1 VALHTFDVDT
11 QVMALDAAT
20 APAFADADADAF
32 AHRLADMQAALPVHA
47 DKPDE
52 TPEATLRVLWHL
64 AAGCALSVVSAA
76 SLRLPALNDA
86 AVAHLD
92 ALIAQRLS
100 GQPLAHLSQRQHFMG
115 LDMLVGPQA
124 LIPRLETEQLGRVA
138 LSLLQGIPQPI
149 VLDLCT
155 GCGNLAL
162 ALAHHAPQAQ
172 VMGADLCGAAIALA
186 QRNAQHLGL
195 SHGVD
200 FRVGDLFEP
209 FQALGLRGQID
220 LVVCN
225 PPYISSAKVNSLQPE
240 IHRHEP
246 RLAFDGGPLGVN
258 VLHRLLRDAPLFLR
272 PGGWL
277 ALEVGRGQGE
287 SVLRR
292 LRAKT
297 DPLFPESPVF
307 ETVMSASDA
316 AGDIRVVMARR
327 AVTSMNLN

>member
-1 VALHTFDVDT
+1 VELHTFDDDVRG
-11 QVMALDAAT
+11 VVSDAAT
-20 APAFADADADAF
+20 ADSF
-32 AHRLADMQAALPVHA
+32 AHRLAALQAALPVHA

-64 AAGCALSVVSAA
+64 ASGCALSVVSAA
-76 SLRLPALNDA
+76 RLRLPALNDA
-86 AVAHLD
+86 AVARLD

-124 LIPRLETEQLGRVA
+124 LIPRLETEQLGQVA
-138 LSLLQGIPQPI
+138 LSLLQGIPQPM

-186 QRNAQHLGL
+186 QRNALHLGL
-195 SHGVD
+195 SQRVD

-209 FQALGLRGQID
+209 FHGLDVRGQID

-225 PPYISSAKVNSLQPE
+225 PPYISSAKIDSLPPE
-240 IHRHEP
+240 IHHHEP
-246 RLAFDGGPLGVN
+246 RSAFDGGPFGVK
-258 VLHRLLRDAPLFLR
+258 VLHRLMRDAALFLR

-277 ALEVGRGQGE
+277 ALEVGRGQGQ
-287 SVLRR
+287 SVMKR
-292 LRAKT
+292 LCAQAA
-297 DPLFPESPVF
+297 PNLAGAASF
-307 ETVMSASDA
+307 ETVLSASDA
-316 AGDIRVVMARR
+316 GGDIRVVMARR
-327 AVTSMNLN
+327 AVTPLKLN